1 VAGFAPLRPGRAFFA
16 LGPESI
22 PVLKAL
28 TIFSG
33 NANRDLAKSICGYVE
48 TPLGN
53 AEVTR
58 FADGEIYVEIN
69 ENVRGVNCFVVQPTC
84 APVNDNLMELLV
96 MIDALKRASAG
107 SIIAVIPYF
116 GYARQDRKSKP
127 RTPISAR
134 LVADLLVAA
143 GVDRVLSIDLHAG
156 QIQGFFNIPVD
167 HLYAMPVLME
177 HLKSRFSSEAVIVSP
192 DAGGVERARA
202 YSKRMGTSLAIID
215 KRRPAPNVSEV
226 VNIIGDVRGRDA
238 IIVDDMIDT
247 AGTVCAAAQAI
258 KDKGARAV
266 FACASHG
273 VLSDPAIERINASP
287 IEELII
293 TDTIPPR
300 AAVRACPKIKVF
312 SVARMVGEAVK
323 RIHHGDSISSLFI

>member
-1 VAGFAPLRPGRAFFA
+1 
-16 LGPESI
+16 
-22 PVLKAL
+22 VLKAL

-33 NANRDLAKSICGYVE
+33 NANRELALSICRYVE
-48 TPLGN
+48 TPLGD

-58 FADGEIYVEIN
+58 FADGEVYVEIK
-69 ENVRGVNCFVVQPTC
+69 ENVRGVNCFVVQSTC

-107 SIIAVIPYF
+107 SIIAVMPYF

-134 LVADLLVAA
+134 LVADLLTAA
-143 GVDRVLSIDLHAG
+143 GVDRVLAIDLHAG

-167 HLYAMPVLME
+167 HLYGMPVLMD
-177 HLKSRFSSEAVIVSP
+177 HLRSRFGSDTVIVSP

-202 YSKRMGTSLAIID
+202 YSKRLGASLAIID

-238 IIVDDMIDT
+238 IIVDDMVDT
-247 AGTVCAAAQAI
+247 AGTLTAAAQAI
-258 KDKGARAV
+258 VNQGARSV

-273 VLSDPAIERINASP
+273 VLSKPAIDRIMASP
-287 IEELII
+287 LQELII
-293 TDTIPPR
+293 TDTVPPR
-300 AAVRACPKIKVF
+300 PEIRECPKIRIL
-312 SVARMVGEAVK
+312 SVARLLGEAVK